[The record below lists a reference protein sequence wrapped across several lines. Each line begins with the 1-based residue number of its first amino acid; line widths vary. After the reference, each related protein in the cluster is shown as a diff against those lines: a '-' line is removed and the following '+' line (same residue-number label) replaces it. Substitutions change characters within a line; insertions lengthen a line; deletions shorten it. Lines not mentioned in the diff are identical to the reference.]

1 MRSILT
7 TFEKVEE
14 KEILRE
20 HKGQREQFFLLMTI
34 EVQLYMYIYFHSITK
49 IVNQHNVIIYIL
61 YENLNA
67 ITKGYLGVVLTI

>member
-34 EVQLYMYIYFHSITK
+34 EVIVVYVYFHSITK